1 MLLPIFFGALASV
14 IIFFVL
20 RALFEEYNHTN
31 IFLYYVYAI
40 VFLILSVVVFIFRYR
55 FSKMFYNI
63 TFWNTILISTFVI
76 AILIVVYV
84 LSKRTPASKSKS

>member
-1 MLLPIFFGALASV
+1 MLLPIFFGALASA